1 MDDPYLGE
9 IRPIAI
15 NYEPKGWAFC
25 AGQLLSI
32 NQNAALF
39 TLIGTTYGGNG
50 TTTFALP
57 DLRGRVVVG
66 AGQLA
71 SGSNYLQ
78 GQLGGAEQVSLTRG
92 QLPAHNHNFS
102 ATLQTATEAE
112 RPTASA
118 GLPGPGV
125 AALYTDGPANAPM
138 GTALP
143 PATSNAGGSLGHENR
158 QPYVALN
165 YVIALTG
172 VFPSFQ

>member
-1 MDDPYLGE
+1 MDEPYIGE

-15 NYEPKGWAFC
+15 DYAPKGWAIC
-25 AGQLLSI
+25 AGQLLPI
-32 NQNAALF
+32 NQYAPLF
-39 TLIGTTYGGNG
+39 SLIGTTYGGNG

-57 DLRGRVVVG
+57 DLRSRVVVG

-71 SGSNYLQ
+71 GGSNYLQ
-78 GQLGGAEQVSLTRG
+78 GQIGGVEQVNLTRG
-92 QLPAHNHNFS
+92 QLPAHTHSFS

-125 AALYTDGPANAPM
+125 APLYCNGPANAPM
-138 GTALP
+138 ATALP
-143 PATSNAGGSLGHENR
+143 PTTTNVGGSLGHENR

-172 VFPSFQ
+172 YFPSFD